1 MSDDLWSG
9 ESPAMGANRH
19 PAKGRSPS
27 GGNSPSGC
35 SHLSGCNEVRPYLE
49 AFADQELP
57 TDRLLDVERHLHQCE
72 DCRSEVELSHHLAA
86 VTRSAVEDVPVCPAF
101 QARLCTALKAERR
114 RQEHQGLLRP
124 LPFKAVLPLAA
135 AAAATLY
142 VGYRYSQEKPGS
154 ASFAAADTVLVD
166 TLLKHHTTHVQPASA
181 GGAAE
186 LAALEPTLGFPVRP
200 PNLDRY
206 GARFVGAS
214 LLDVNNVHA
223 ASLHYSLA
231 DGRRVTFYVYDP
243 EQLPLRGLRTLH
255 PRVIG
260 DRAVF
265 VGQRRGYSLA
275 TCERQGIGYAV
286 AGDVPDDKSA
296 ELVLAAER

>member
-1 MSDDLWSG
+1 MTDDWSS
-9 ESPAMGANRH
+9 EH
-19 PAKGRSPS
+19 PAGKHAPKPEHGKSRGLALP
-27 GGNSPSGC
+27 NC
-35 SHLSGCNEVRPYLE
+35 SEVRPYLE

-101 QARLCTALKAERR
+101 QARLSCALKAERR
-114 RQEHQGLLRP
+114 RQEHPGLLRP

-142 VGYRYSQEKPGS
+142 VGYRYSQDKQGT
-154 ASFAAADTVLVD
+154 ASLAAADTMLVD
-166 TLLKHHTTHVQPASA
+166 TLLKHHTTHVAPAS
-181 GGAAE
+181 GTAE

-214 LLDVNNVHA
+214 LLDVNDVHA

-243 EQLPLRGLRTLH
+243 EQLPLRGIRTLH

-275 TCERQGIGYAV
+275 TCEQQGIGYAV

-296 ELVLAAER
+296 ELVLAADR

>member
-1 MSDDLWSG
+1 MTDDWSSEHSAG
-9 ESPAMGANRH
+9 KHAPKADG
-19 PAKGRSPS
+19 AKGRALALPT
-27 GGNSPSGC
+27 
-35 SHLSGCNEVRPYLE
+35 CNEVRPYLE

-101 QARLCTALKAERR
+101 QARLCSALKAERR
-114 RQEHQGLLRP
+114 RQEHPSLLRP

-142 VGYRYSQEKPGS
+142 VGYRYSQEKQSS
-154 ASFAAADTVLVD
+154 ASLAAADTVLVD
-166 TLLKHHTTHVQPASA
+166 TLLKHHTSHRAPASA
-181 GGAAE
+181 GGAATARGTAE
-186 LAALEPTLGFPVRP
+186 LAALEPTLGFPVRA

-214 LLDVNNVHA
+214 LLNVNDVHA

-255 PRVIG
+255 PRVVG

-275 TCERQGIGYAV
+275 TCEQQGIGYAV

-296 ELVLAAER
+296 ELVLAADR